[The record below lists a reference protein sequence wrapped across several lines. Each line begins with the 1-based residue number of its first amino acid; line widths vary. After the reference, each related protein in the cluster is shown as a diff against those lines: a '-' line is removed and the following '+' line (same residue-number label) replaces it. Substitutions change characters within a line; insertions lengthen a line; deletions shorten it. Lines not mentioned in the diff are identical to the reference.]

1 MSWIPPTLTSLLVQ
15 SEIPD
20 SALGV
25 LSVAISLGSWR
36 RAEARLSEQSSRM
49 TDHALTVG
57 WTGAGG

>member
-1 MSWIPPTLTSLLVQ
+1 MSWMPPTLTSLLVQ

-36 RAEARLSEQSSRM
+36 WPRCGCANSSGRVI
-49 TDHALTVG
+49 DPALTIG